1 MEREGGNRGRE
12 RGEVERV
19 SLLSFPLKFSI
30 SSQPGCQAA
39 TIKGTL
45 TETENIKNNNNRENP
60 DDHGLPA
67 AAVMRLMGEKTQVG
81 R

>member
-1 MEREGGNRGRE
+1 MGGIEERKRRWRARERQGGGWGVEREGGNRGRE

-39 TIKGTL
+39 TIKATL
-45 TETENIKNNNNRENP
+45 LKT
-60 DDHGLPA
+60 
-67 AAVMRLMGEKTQVG
+67 MR
-81 R
+81 